1 MLKATLLRS
10 LPKLFLI
17 GISGMVLT
25 PVVHAGG
32 YWRIQGQ
39 LANVDESPL
48 GVRKCEM
55 ANVRLRFRSRW
66 SDGQGCIVG
75 FSGECP
81 WGLSWGQAVT
91 DANGR
96 FSETSPFFI
105 DLGRKRDLLIEHR
118 ALGGDWKTL
127 AIVSNLSS
135 GSPHQENGNVWRFD
149 LGEVTTQVFDCPVIL
164 RPAKNDHGVLQPIV
178 DPNANQDPANAS
190 EDSDDGNDNPPS
202 SVGPPG
208 QIEEIPCGM
217 GPNGSRNLDLAFE
230 STSVRHRDN
239 QPNAPIERITW
250 EVVIRNNGTTTFKST
265 GKCRTAVRL
274 TLFIPELNAE
284 RVYELTLNGSI
295 PAGGSKTFKS
305 NSGNLGEI
313 SDAASHSYNLKFEID
328 PENKVYETNEDNN
341 LQPGCYTPSTGNY
354 VDTVCD

>member
-17 GISGMVLT
+17 GLSGMVLT

-127 AIVSNLSS
+127 AIV
-135 GSPHQENGNVWRFD
+135 
-149 LGEVTTQVFDCPVIL
+149 
-164 RPAKNDHGVLQPIV
+164 
-178 DPNANQDPANAS
+178 
-190 EDSDDGNDNPPS
+190 
-202 SVGPPG
+202 
-208 QIEEIPCGM
+208 
-217 GPNGSRNLDLAFE
+217 
-230 STSVRHRDN
+230 
-239 QPNAPIERITW
+239 
-250 EVVIRNNGTTTFKST
+250 
-265 GKCRTAVRL
+265 
-274 TLFIPELNAE
+274 
-284 RVYELTLNGSI
+284 
-295 PAGGSKTFKS
+295 
-305 NSGNLGEI
+305 
-313 SDAASHSYNLKFEID
+313 
-328 PENKVYETNEDNN
+328 
-341 LQPGCYTPSTGNY
+341 
-354 VDTVCD
+354 